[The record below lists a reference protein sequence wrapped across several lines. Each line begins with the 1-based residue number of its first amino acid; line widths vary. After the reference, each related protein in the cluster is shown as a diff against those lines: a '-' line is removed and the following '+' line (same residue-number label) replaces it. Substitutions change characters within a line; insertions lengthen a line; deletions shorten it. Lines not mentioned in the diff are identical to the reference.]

1 MGTEL
6 KKERQSKREMK
17 QRLLNAFNQARV
29 LKEEH
34 ASFLEK
40 QQEERLGRDKLL
52 QKVRERHRAEM
63 EQLERAVS
71 KQTEQTQKRMEQVTS
86 FGERVM
92 ADLNELQE
100 QMRIVREEHYEQLED
115 DDEDDQGG
123 FFITQPLAT
132 ACWLAAPPSR
142 DEFFAAAGAVG

>member
-1 MGTEL
+1 MG
-6 KKERQSKREMK
+6 KREMK
-17 QRLLNAFNQARV
+17 QRLLHAFNQARV

-34 ASFLEK
+34 AAFLEK

-63 EQLERAVS
+63 EQLEHAVS

-100 QMRIVREEHYEQLED
+100 QMRMVR
-115 DDEDDQGG
+115 DEADQGG
-123 FFITQPLAT
+123 FFIPQPVAT
-132 ACWLAAPPSR
+132 A
-142 DEFFAAAGAVG
+142 